1 MAYIGVSQCRLMQCP
16 ENYSCQTVFKPQN
29 KQIRIMSERTTYI
42 SYEHSRSHACMCDR
56 DRGESLLGKIKKK
69 TRLCRH
75 KFFMQASAF
84 LRPVSRDSI
93 PYLYPLK
100 KWFVTSFEV
109 ALGAIMRNFI
119 V

>member
-56 DRGESLLGKIKKK
+56 DRGESLVGKKK
-69 TRLCRH
+69 KKRVCADINSSCRRLL
-75 KFFMQASAF
+75 FYV
-84 LRPVSRDSI
+84 L
-93 PYLYPLK
+93 PY
-100 KWFVTSFEV
+100 E
-109 ALGAIMRNFI
+109 I
-119 V
+119 VF